1 MIYEI
6 NFESFQD
13 AYAPYLMDRYG
24 PRGLPEVFG
33 DLVHEHAEK
42 EYLRDVQDKY
52 TRWVSELLRVRCEDA
67 GLIVAPMDASLG
79 DNFVAPSDI
88 LDTWVGQEY
97 QIVFR
102 NKDDVCVLLSVLD
115 KALHEHGVESEMHDE
130 RGLIDRETRDAMFKA
145 MVVDNILGE
154 LRPIV
159 EDYLSDYRTVESEY
173 GSLLAGE

>member
-13 AYAPYLMDRYG
+13 AYAPYLVDRYG

-33 DLVHEHAEK
+33 DLVDEHAEQ

-52 TRWVSELLRVRCEDA
+52 ARWVSELLRVRCEDA
-67 GLIVAPMDASLG
+67 GLTVLAPVDAIGGLLG

-88 LDTWVGQEY
+88 IDTWVGQE
-97 QIVFR
+97 FR
-102 NKDDVCVLLSVLD
+102 NKDDVCVLLSVLG

-154 LRPIV
+154 LCPIV
-159 EDYLSDYRTVESEY
+159 EDYLSDYC
-173 GSLLAGE
+173 